1 MTKQARSQA
10 VMSLV
15 LDAVAE
21 RLMTMDETLIRI
33 PEICEAT
40 GVNYGSVYHHFGS
53 REGVIDA
60 AYHLMFTRLVAEDFE
75 NVANVMEN
83 ATTFEEYVFGIIP
96 LISSVSSGEERRA
109 RRALRARIV
118 AAATTR
124 LELRVLIAHAQAE
137 HTKTLARLVRFGQ
150 ERQWLRD
157 DVDPQFVAVLLQN
170 LLIGRVLDD
179 VSLTPIS
186 DDLWERNASV
196 LFVSML
202 TNPLA

>member
-1 MTKQARSQA
+1 MAKQARSQA
-10 VMSLV
+10 VMAAV
-15 LDAVAE
+15 LDAVSE
-21 RLMTMDETLIRI
+21 RLMTSDESLLRI

-60 AYHLMFTRLVAEDFE
+60 AYHLMFSRLVAEDFE
-75 NVANVMEN
+75 RVTNVMSK
-83 ATTFEEYVFGIIP
+83 ATSYEEYVFGMIP
-96 LISSVSSGEERRA
+96 LIASVSSGVERRA

-124 LELRVLIAHAQAE
+124 VELHALIARSQAE
-137 HTKTLARLVRFGQ
+137 NTKTLTQLVTFGQ
-150 ERQWLRD
+150 ERGWLRQ
-157 DVDPQFVAVLLQN
+157 DVDARFVAVLLQI
-170 LLIGRVLDD
+170 LLFGRVLDD
-179 VSLTPIS
+179 VSLTPMS

-202 TNPLA
+202 TDPSA

>member
-1 MTKQARSQA
+1 
-10 VMSLV
+10 MSVV

-21 RLMTMDETLIRI
+21 RLMTSDETLIRI

-60 AYHLMFTRLVAEDFE
+60 AYNLMFTRLVAEDLE
-75 NVANVMEN
+75 NVTNVMAK
-83 ATTFEEYVFGIIP
+83 ATSFEEYVFGMIP
-96 LISSVSSGEERRA
+96 LISSVSSGEDRRA

-124 LELRVLIAHAQAE
+124 VELHALIARSQAE
-137 HTKTLARLVRFGQ
+137 NTKTLTRLVSFGQ
-150 ERQWLRD
+150 ERGWLRQ
-157 DVDPQFVAVLLQN
+157 DVDARFVAVLLQI
-170 LLIGRVLDD
+170 LLFGRVLDD

-202 TNPLA
+202 TDPSA

>member
-1 MTKQARSQA
+1 
-10 VMSLV
+10 
-15 LDAVAE
+15 
-21 RLMTMDETLIRI
+21 
-33 PEICEAT
+33 
-40 GVNYGSVYHHFGS
+40 YGSVYHHFGS

-75 NVANVMEN
+75 NVSNVMEN
-83 ATTFEEYVFGIIP
+83 ATTFEEYVFSIIP

-124 LELRVLIAHAQAE
+124 LELRVLIARSQAE

-157 DVDPQFVAVLLQN
+157 DVDPQFVAVLLQI
-170 LLIGRVLDD
+170 LLFGRVLDD